1 MFQVGIYPQLNTCT
15 DVTTD
20 ELIENCS
27 KCYLAGL
34 PCADTVTTDT
44 EQTSYYKYDID
55 GNYLDGKCEGIQRKF
70 LRKKYLNYREKA
82 MQSTLL

>member
-70 LRKKYLNYREKA
+70 L
-82 MQSTLL
+82 